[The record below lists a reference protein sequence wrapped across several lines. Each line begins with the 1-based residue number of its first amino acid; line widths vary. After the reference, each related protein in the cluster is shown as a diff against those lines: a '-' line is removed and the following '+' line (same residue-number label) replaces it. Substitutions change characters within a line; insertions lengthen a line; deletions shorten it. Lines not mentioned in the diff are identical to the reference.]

1 MWRPPRNLIMIA
13 SPTSARKRSKPI
25 KKRVILALGDLYHV
39 NATTKPSGFFHATM
53 KPEGFWILTRGHSSS
68 PEIGSSGAAQSG
80 APTKTVA
87 ISTLTLQTRGY
98 CRLSAKPMRTAGTR
112 SAVAAT
118 SRHVL
123 PSQLPALN
131 DNRAGSVASW
141 LGMPATT
148 AATTSEGQ
156 GCPALL
162 HGRAQQKNLL
172 QNLRFRRE
180 KKMNRKTNNKRNNKM
195 KGKIKSRKSQRKSKT
210 AKRTTH
216 PLIALSLGAT
226 EEEGSGFFSVK
237 TLKWIGA
244 G

>member
-25 KKRVILALGDLYHV
+25 NKRVILALGDLHHV

-118 SRHVL
+118 SRPPLSTSCPERQPSRVGGFVARNARNDGCHHLGGPRL
-123 PSQLPALN
+123 PGPAP
-131 DNRAGSVASW
+131 RPGPTKKS
-141 LGMPATT
+141 
-148 AATTSEGQ
+148 AAESTV
-156 GCPALL
+156 P
-162 HGRAQQKNLL
+162 
-172 QNLRFRRE
+172 
-180 KKMNRKTNNKRNNKM
+180 
-195 KGKIKSRKSQRKSKT
+195 QRK
-210 AKRTTH
+210 
-216 PLIALSLGAT
+216 
-226 EEEGSGFFSVK
+226 ENE
-237 TLKWIGA
+237 
-244 G
+244 